1 MNKLLTIV
9 ALSSL
14 PAIAMAQ
21 SAPDAYNFSQ
31 TDMRGTARFLSMG
44 GAFTALGGD
53 LSCLNQNPAGIG
65 VYRRSEIGATLEIAP
80 AKISSSTVSNNI
92 SKSNTYAY
100 CNNFGY
106 VGTVHLD
113 GAMPTFSWG
122 VSYNR
127 IASFDRDYSVYNGST
142 ETSLTNYIASFTNGV
157 DNSKLE
163 FDNVNSYNPY
173 YDSNEDWLSILAY
186 NSYLINP
193 SGGANQYVG
202 LANNSTNGD
211 ALTRVHERGYVDE
224 YAIDFGGNVE
234 NCVYW
239 GIGFG
244 ITDFSLN
251 QRVEYSESMEN
262 ATIYNGST
270 LINNGDAGFNL
281 TNRRVVTGTGLNIKA
296 GVIFK
301 PIQEFRIGI
310 AVHTPTWYDMKQS
323 SYGEVDYSYFDP
335 NMAEG
340 RDNPFQGN
348 EYTDDAYYDFRL
360 KSPWKLMVGGACVI
374 GNQAILSFDYERQ
387 AYNDMSLKYEDG
399 WDSWVDNT
407 WANDHI
413 KEYYKASNIVRIG
426 AEYRLTPSV
435 SLRAGYAYSTTNVKE
450 EVENGAIEVATAGTN
465 PAYTLNKDT
474 NQISAGL
481 GYRYQAFYIDAAYVY
496 RNRKSTYHAYTNF
509 NGYRAPQADLT
520 EINHSIVLSLGFKF

>member
-224 YAIDFGGNVE
+224 YAID
-234 NCVYW
+234 
-239 GIGFG
+239 
-244 ITDFSLN
+244 
-251 QRVEYSESMEN
+251 
-262 ATIYNGST
+262 
-270 LINNGDAGFNL
+270 
-281 TNRRVVTGTGLNIKA
+281 
-296 GVIFK
+296 
-301 PIQEFRIGI
+301 
-310 AVHTPTWYDMKQS
+310 
-323 SYGEVDYSYFDP
+323 
-335 NMAEG
+335 
-340 RDNPFQGN
+340 
-348 EYTDDAYYDFRL
+348 
-360 KSPWKLMVGGACVI
+360 
-374 GNQAILSFDYERQ
+374 
-387 AYNDMSLKYEDG
+387 
-399 WDSWVDNT
+399 
-407 WANDHI
+407 
-413 KEYYKASNIVRIG
+413 
-426 AEYRLTPSV
+426 
-435 SLRAGYAYSTTNVKE
+435 
-450 EVENGAIEVATAGTN
+450 
-465 PAYTLNKDT
+465 
-474 NQISAGL
+474 
-481 GYRYQAFYIDAAYVY
+481 
-496 RNRKSTYHAYTNF
+496 RKS
-509 NGYRAPQADLT
+509 
-520 EINHSIVLSLGFKF
+520 VV